1 MTPEQFAKASPII
14 DALKRVA
21 SARTSAQIAYD
32 AFCAEE
38 KRDLERDPERKC
50 NNGMS
55 GGYNI
60 IVATHSDGSGNRID
74 MTGCWV
80 AKDMYIATMDVL
92 AKKENEL
99 QDMLAAI

>member
-14 DALKRVA
+14 DALRRVA
-21 SARTSAQIAYD
+21 SARDAAQRAFD

-50 NNGMS
+50 NNGFS
-55 GGYNI
+55 GGYHI
-60 IVATHSDGSGNRID
+60 CVSSHSDGSGNRID

-92 AKKENEL
+92 AKKEKEL
-99 QDMLAAI
+99 QDMLAAV

>member
-1 MTPEQFAKASPII
+1 MTPEQYAKASPII
-14 DALKRVA
+14 EALRRVA

-38 KRDLERDPERKC
+38 KKDLQRDPERKC

-55 GGYNI
+55 GGYHI
-60 IVATHSDGSGNRID
+60 AVSSHPDGSGNRID

-92 AKKENEL
+92 AKKEKEL

>member
-1 MTPEQFAKASPII
+1 MCE
-14 DALKRVA
+14 
-21 SARTSAQIAYD
+21 
-32 AFCAEE
+32 EE

-60 IVATHSDGSGNRID
+60 MVATHSDGSGNRID

-92 AKKENEL
+92 AKKEKEL